1 MSILVNADTKVITQG
16 FTGSQGTLHGEQA
29 IAYGTRMVGGVT
41 PGKGGSEHLGL
52 PVFNTMREA
61 VDATGATASVI
72 LSVCCQR
79 GRSTRENHAGSDPRF
94 TACRI
99 WLWVK
104 GRNGM
109 GPAAAAAAPALAF
122 AAAREAPVVGGAVRR
137 GVA

>member
-1 MSILVNADTKVITQG
+1 MKCAHPASTAVELRNIDLIPSTVKNVAASIEMSAWETMTP
-16 FTGSQGTLHGEQA
+16 A
-29 IAYGTRMVGGVT
+29 RVT
-41 PGKGGSEHLGL
+41 YS
-52 PVFNTMREA
+52 REYPR
-61 VDATGATASVI
+61 ATASVI